1 MRSVI
6 KAVFVAAALSGL
18 PVLPSSASE
27 TETAFLNNYVGRW
40 TGRGE
45 LRGETTETIACRLD
59 IEPASDGQVR
69 YDGRC
74 AIAGETIPLDGRIRY
89 SDENGRYEASGQNLG
104 AVAGEARNGG
114 VAFTFGDEYRREGR
128 SGTFR
133 VRFVLARDAITIDF
147 AIADRE
153 NGNMQAR
160 VPLSR

>member
-1 MRSVI
+1 MRF
-6 KAVFVAAALSGL
+6 VFKTALVALALLGS
-18 PVLPSSASE
+18 PALPSMAGE
-27 TETAFLNNYVGRW
+27 AETALLTEYVGRW

-59 IEPASDGQVR
+59 IEPASNGEFR

-89 SDENGRYEASGQNLG
+89 SDENSRYEASGQNLG
-104 AVAGEARNGG
+104 SVAGEARNGG
-114 VAFTFGDEYRREGR
+114 VSFTFGEDYQRQGR

-133 VRFVLARDAITIDF
+133 VRFVLAQGAINIDF

>member
-6 KAVFVAAALSGL
+6 KKALVAVVLLGFPA
-18 PVLPSSASE
+18 LPSTAGE
-27 TETAFLNNYVGRW
+27 AETALLTDYVGRW

-59 IEPASDGQVR
+59 IEPAGDGQFR

-89 SDENGRYEASGQNLG
+89 SDERGRYEASGQNLG
-104 AVAGEARNGG
+104 NVAGEERNGG
-114 VAFTFGDEYRREGR
+114 VAFTFGEDYEREGR

-133 VRFVLARDAITIDF
+133 VRFVLARGAINIDF